1 MLKRLMIF
9 ILLACV
15 INTYFS
21 RDLVLINFEMNQKK
35 IAEQQCVNKDR
46 PWMHCN
52 GRCYLMKKLK
62 QAENNES
69 KQANRDLRSAL
80 QMVWF
85 IIPSNLEG
93 KTPLNNHLSPCL
105 VTFYHYTFSNQ
116 YNASI
121 FRPPKSGISA

>member
-1 MLKRLMIF
+1 MLQRLMIF

-15 INTYFS
+15 MNTYFS
-21 RDLVLINFEMNQKK
+21 RDLVLIHFEMNQKK
-35 IAEQQCVNKDR
+35 IAEQQCVNKDK

-62 QAENNES
+62 QAEDHES
-69 KQANRDLRSAL
+69 KQANKDFRSAL

-85 IIPSNLEG
+85 IKPSHLDG
-93 KTPLNNHLSPCL
+93 RTPLNRYLSPSL
-105 VTFYHYTFSNQ
+105 VTFYHYTYSNQ

-121 FRPPKSGISA
+121 FRPPKSVFSA